1 MQRRDDDRI
10 MQEFRVRQ
18 SRQFLAIAVTLVLLL
33 LLTLLY
39 KRTDLFGEVSKQTIL
54 AVEVTV
60 IAAFI
65 GFSAFNWRCPSC
77 NKYLGT
83 DIGRRICRWC
93 GTRLR

>member
-1 MQRRDDDRI
+1 MQKRDDERI
-10 MQEFRVRQ
+10 MREFGLRQ

-33 LLTLLY
+33 LLTLFY

-54 AVEVTV
+54 AAEIVV

-65 GFSAFNWRCPSC
+65 VFSALNWRCPSC
-77 NKYLGT
+77 GKYLGT
-83 DIGRRICRWC
+83 NIGRRVCRRC

>member
-1 MQRRDDDRI
+1 MQRRDDERV
-10 MQEFRVRQ
+10 MREFGARQ

-54 AVEVTV
+54 AAEGAVF
-60 IAAFI
+60 AAFI
-65 GFSAFNWRCPSC
+65 FFSAFNWRCPSC
-77 NKYLGT
+77 GKYLGAN
-83 DIGRRICRWC
+83 IGRRICRGC